1 MGRGRQKA
9 KATRQAREM
18 KYFSPQTDLDGLLDR
33 LPQRGHLLA
42 AAQFPLEGR
51 EETVDEDEDDY
62 SAYVDKYADDYDE
75 DFRR

>member
-18 KYFSPQTDLDGLLDR
+18 KYYTPQTDLTAL
-33 LPQRGHLLA
+33 QRELRGSE
-42 AAQFPLEGR
+42 QSVPVREPV
-51 EETVDEDEDDY
+51 EETVDESGDEY

>member
-18 KYFSPQTDLDGLLDR
+18 KYFSPQTDLTPL
-33 LPQRGHLLA
+33 QRELR
-42 AAQFPLEGR
+42 GR
-51 EETVDEDEDDY
+51 EQSSPLPEPVEEPVDEGEDDY

-75 DFRR
+75 DYRR

>member
-18 KYFSPQTDLDGLLDR
+18 KYYTPQTDLTAL
-33 LPQRGHLLA
+33 QRELRGSE
-42 AAQFPLEGR
+42 QSVPVREPV
-51 EETVDEDEDDY
+51 EETVDDSGDEY

>member
-18 KYFSPQTDLDGLLDR
+18 KYFSPQTDLTAL
-33 LPQRGHLLA
+33 QRELRGSE
-42 AAQFPLEGR
+42 QSSPLR
-51 EETVDEDEDDY
+51 DPVEEPVDEGEDEY

-75 DFRR
+75 DYRR

>member
-18 KYFSPQTDLDGLLDR
+18 KYFSPQTDLTALQRELRGSEQSSPVEKPVVDR
-33 LPQRGHLLA
+33 I
-42 AAQFPLEGR
+42 
-51 EETVDEDEDDY
+51 DEDEDDY

-75 DFRR
+75 DYRR